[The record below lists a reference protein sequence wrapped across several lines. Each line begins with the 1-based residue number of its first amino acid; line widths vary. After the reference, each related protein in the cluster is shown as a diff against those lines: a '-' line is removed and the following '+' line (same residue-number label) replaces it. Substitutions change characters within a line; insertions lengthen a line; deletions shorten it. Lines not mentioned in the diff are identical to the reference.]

1 MKKIVLFAF
10 MLLGFAFTS
19 TAQTTPT
26 DSTVNQLLG
35 KYKFAE
41 GSPVAEVTVVLENGV
56 LMMNSQA
63 GSSTLEKTAE
73 DVYVITQFQGT
84 AKFTRNESKVVTGVT
99 ILAMGYELVGTKEI
113 ASTLLTTVKN
123 NTKKVVLPSLLVK

>member
-1 MKKIVLFAF
+1 MKKILLFAF
-10 MLLGFAFTS
+10 MLVGFVSAS
-19 TAQTTPT
+19 NAQSAPT
-26 DSTVNQLLG
+26 DTTVNQLVG

-63 GSSTLEKTAE
+63 GSSTLEKSAE

-84 AKFTRNESKVVTGVT
+84 AKFTRDENKKVTGVT
-99 ILAMGYELVGTKEI
+99 ILAMGYELVGTKEPV
-113 ASTLLTTVKN
+113 STVAFS
-123 NTKKVVLPSLLVK
+123 TKKAVLLSPVVK

>member
-1 MKKIVLFAF
+1 
-10 MLLGFAFTS
+10 MLVGFVAAS
-19 TAQTTPT
+19 NAQTAPSDT
-26 DSTVNQLLG
+26 TVNQLLG

-63 GSSTLEKTAE
+63 GASTLEKSAE

-84 AKFTRNESKVVTGVT
+84 AKFTRDENKKVTGVT
-99 ILAMGYELVGTKEI
+99 ILAMGYELVGTKESVETVAFLI
-113 ASTLLTTVKN
+113 KKAVLLAPFVK
-123 NTKKVVLPSLLVK
+123 

>member
-1 MKKIVLFAF
+1 MKKILLFAF
-10 MLLGFAFTS
+10 MLVGFVSAS
-19 TAQTTPT
+19 NAQAAPT
-26 DSTVNQLLG
+26 DTTVNQLVG

-63 GSSTLEKTAE
+63 GSSTLEKSAE

-84 AKFTRNESKVVTGVT
+84 AKFTRDENKKVTGVT
-99 ILAMGYELVGTKEI
+99 ILAMGYELVGTKEPV
-113 ASTLLTTVKN
+113 STVAFSTKKAVLLTPVVK
-123 NTKKVVLPSLLVK
+123 

>member
-1 MKKIVLFAF
+1 MKKILLFAF
-10 MLLGFAFTS
+10 MLVGFVSAS
-19 TAQTTPT
+19 NSQSAPT
-26 DSTVNQLLG
+26 DTTVNQLLG

-63 GSSTLEKTAE
+63 GSSTLEKSAE

-84 AKFTRNESKVVTGVT
+84 AKFTRDENKKVIGVT
-99 ILAMGYELVGTKEI
+99 ILAMGYELVGTKEPV
-113 ASTLLTTVKN
+113 STVAFSIKKAVLLTPVVK
-123 NTKKVVLPSLLVK
+123 